1 MADGHA
7 FTSTPAGREFFG
19 LYQALREHW
28 PTDATDADLPSRF
41 GTTHTTSWG
50 RGSGTDL
57 VLLPGAGA
65 TLTEWFTVAEP
76 LGAHRRCHAVDFIGD
91 PGLSVP
97 GRDRIRSVDD
107 VLEWLQTTLA
117 SLRADRPILVGHSYG
132 AMVALAFALRHPEQ
146 VSGLVLLDP
155 NSCFGPMR
163 MQYLAH
169 AVPILLRPS
178 RSRQRTLLEWETG
191 GAALDHQWLELSA
204 IGAAHFPSTRPRV
217 PRRPKTAALAELT
230 VPVSVIL
237 AANSRVH
244 DVGKIADSARNSLS
258 HCQVD
263 IIDGATHHSLPML
276 PRPAVTTVLTS
287 ACTQFAG
294 G

>member
-1 MADGHA
+1 MGPRQRHGSRTAARSRCDTDGM
-7 FTSTPAGREFFG
+7 
-19 LYQALREHW
+19 
-28 PTDATDADLPSRF
+28 
-41 GTTHTTSWG
+41 
-50 RGSGTDL
+50 
-57 VLLPGAGA
+57 V
-65 TLTEWFTVAEP
+65 
-76 LGAHRRCHAVDFIGD
+76 HRRRTPGRASALPRSGLHRRPRAIRPWTRPHPVGRRCSRMAPNDAGFSARRPSDPRRPLLRRDGR
-91 PGLSVP
+91 PGLCT
-97 GRDRIRSVDD
+97 
-107 VLEWLQTTLA
+107 Q
-117 SLRADRPILVGHSYG
+117 
-132 AMVALAFALRHPEQ
+132 HPEQ

-178 RSRQRTLLEWETG
+178 RSRQRTFLEWETG

-294 G
+294 GWRAERRTDATRMPTGHYHTPPT

>member
-1 MADGHA
+1 MADAHA
-7 FTSTPAGREFFG
+7 FTSTHAGRQFFDH
-19 LYQALREHW
+19 YQALRERW

-50 RGSGTDL
+50 RSTGTDL
-57 VLLPGAGA
+57 MLLPGAGA
-65 TLTEWFTVAEP
+65 TLTEWFAVARS
-76 LGAHRRCHAVDFIGD
+76 LGRHRRCHTVDFIGD

-107 VLEWLQTTLA
+107 VLEWLETTMT
-117 SLRADRPILVGHSYG
+117 SLHAARPILVGHSYG

-178 RSRQRTLLEWETG
+178 RSRQRKFLEWETG

-217 PRRPKTAALAELT
+217 PRRPKTATLAGLA

-244 DVGKIADSARNSLS
+244 DVGKIADSARNSLP
-258 HCQVD
+258 HCHID

-276 PRPAVTTVLTS
+276 PQPAVTTVLTS
-287 ACTQFAG
+287 TCTQFAG